1 MEASTILLCAW
12 ATSAILVGFNAWDLL
27 CRRPQPS
34 TADPNEAGELWVH
47 VGTYRYPYTKLSGY
61 DKLSPLYY
69 NPNPDAAKR
78 WAYPDANNRPIY
90 PSDAAVRRRGVG
102 HNGASL
108 PLLEKEA
115 HQ

>member
-1 MEASTILLCAW
+1 METSTIVLCAW
-12 ATSAILVGFNAWDLL
+12 AVSAFLVGANAWELL
-27 CRRPQPS
+27 CRRRYADATE
-34 TADPNEAGELWVH
+34 TAADELWVH
-47 VGTYRYPYTKLSGY
+47 VGTYRYPSTTLSGY

-78 WAYPDANNRPIY
+78 WAYPDADNRPIY
-90 PSDAAVRRRGVG
+90 PSDAAVRRRGIG

-115 HQ
+115 H